1 MAAEVFHLLSLL
13 FCKLRHPKMAKKQ
26 RHILCSIKML
36 CFPFYLGVSTKVWMP
51 LVLSLFGV
59 KFLFIF
65 SFKIFLG
72 MHFSYSAVMAVTS
85 ASMLNRPFL

>member
-1 MAAEVFHLLSLL
+1 
-13 FCKLRHPKMAKKQ
+13 
-26 RHILCSIKML
+26 
-36 CFPFYLGVSTKVWMP
+36 MP